1 MNSWTNSEDQKVSS
15 ECWSV
20 SWSERSDGSSEAS
33 EGRSEANPESSSE
46 AVFRSFRRTWIIF
59 RSCVQKLQK
68 DVQKRTHNHLQKLC
82 SEASEGRSEA
92 LLQKHSSEALFRST
106 LQLLITVLMIVQKV
120 VHKQTQNHQEHEE
133 HAKHTWHKWMSRKV
147 LLHGSI

>member
-1 MNSWTNSEDQKVSS
+1 MVVQKLQKGVQKRTQNHLQKL
-15 ECWSV
+15 C
-20 SWSERSDGSSEAS
+20 SEAS

-46 AVFRSFRRTWIIF
+46 AVFRSFRRTFRSEPRIIF

-82 SEASEGRSEA
+82 SEASEG
-92 LLQKHSSEALFRST
+92 HSEALFRST
-106 LQLLITVLMIVQKV
+106 LQLSITVLMIVQKV

-133 HAKHTWHKWMSRKV
+133 HAKHT
-147 LLHGSI
+147 